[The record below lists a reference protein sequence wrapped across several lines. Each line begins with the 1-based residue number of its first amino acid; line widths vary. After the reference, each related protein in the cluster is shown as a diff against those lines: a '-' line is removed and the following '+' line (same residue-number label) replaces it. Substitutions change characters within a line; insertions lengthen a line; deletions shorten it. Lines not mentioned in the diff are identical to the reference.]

1 MEAGLLRL
9 VVLKVW
15 SLDQH
20 HLGTHLGKTKKKHIS
35 RFLPKA
41 SKFEILRLFSV
52 LVMSIELELE
62 QHYLGHSL

>member
-41 SKFEILRLFSV
+41 SKFEILSK
-52 LVMSIELELE
+52 IENCRKE
-62 QHYLGHSL
+62 